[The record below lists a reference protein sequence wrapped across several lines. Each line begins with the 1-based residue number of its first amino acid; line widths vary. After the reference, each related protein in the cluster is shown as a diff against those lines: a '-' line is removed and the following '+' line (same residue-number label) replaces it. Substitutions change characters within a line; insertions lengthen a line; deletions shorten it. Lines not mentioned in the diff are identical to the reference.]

1 MKYGLK
7 LSLMLVA
14 LSLAACAQV
23 PPPSRGVTPS
33 VALSSAIP
41 AGTGRIDPGQ
51 QTVLA
56 AQYDIEAVQ
65 VIVPKSLRVSEANV
79 FYPVADIVWHGE
91 PLGNRRAQVQSIF
104 EEAATNATGPMATG
118 RKVNVAFELERFH
131 AITAKARYTV
141 GGVHN
146 VVFLMTVRDAA
157 TGEILD
163 GPRQIVAD
171 AKASGG
177 QRAIEEDEAGRT
189 QRIVIVERLTQVL
202 RRELSA
208 PVVLQPGEAVVA
220 RADGGASVVPVQ

>member
-1 MKYGLK
+1 MTNGLN
-7 LSLMLVA
+7 LSVIVVA
-14 LSLAACAQV
+14 LSLAACVQA
-23 PPPSRGVTPS
+23 PPSRAVAPP
-33 VALSSAIP
+33 VALSGVLP
-41 AGTGRIDPGQ
+41 EGTALIDPSQ

-56 AQYDIEAVQ
+56 AQYDVQ
-65 VIVPKSLRVSEANV
+65 SVVVSVPKSLRVSEANV

-91 PLGNRRAQVQSIF
+91 PLANRKTQVQAII
-104 EEAATNATGPMATG
+104 EEAAANATGPMISG
-118 RKVNVAFELERFH
+118 RKVTLGVELERFH

-157 TGEILD
+157 TGEVID

-189 QRIVIVERLTQVL
+189 QRIVIVERLTEVL
-202 RRELSA
+202 RRELSRA
-208 PVVLQPGEAVVA
+208 VVLQPGETLVS